1 MTALAVLDKLL
12 NEEPNKEKLRVA
24 LQEMFDAAP
33 AKFFLNVIIP
43 LLPKDRNINVSSTES
58 TPRTADQIV
67 RLMDAVTTG
76 TDPKYRDLPPG
87 FHEHLGKPHNVPH
100 KKPPA
105 PPRESKDTRGKF
117 AKQTRIRLQ
126 GA

>member
-12 NEEPNKEKLRVA
+12 NEEPNKEKLRIA

-43 LLPKDRNINVSSTES
+43 LLPKDRNINVSSTEA

-67 RLMDAVTTG
+67 QMMDAVTTG
-76 TDPKYRDLPPG
+76 TDPKYSKLPPG
-87 FHEHLGKPHNVPH
+87 FLEHMCKPHAVPH
-100 KKPPA
+100 KKPPSE
-105 PPRESKDTRGKF
+105 PRESKDTRGKF
-117 AKQTRIRLQ
+117 SKQSRVRLSE
-126 GA
+126 